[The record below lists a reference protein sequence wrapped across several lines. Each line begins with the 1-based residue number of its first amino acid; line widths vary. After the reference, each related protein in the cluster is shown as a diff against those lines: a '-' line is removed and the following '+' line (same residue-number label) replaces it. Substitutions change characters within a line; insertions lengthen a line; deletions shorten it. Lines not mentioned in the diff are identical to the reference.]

1 MCLQKITAH
10 IISLYLSGLCPV
22 HWSPFLARVSWV
34 QRKLGGGKRE
44 QNRLEGGPP
53 TNMVNHGAR
62 SIELSL
68 QYLKCNS
75 KEIILKPE
83 QEQAIRGLLLGR
95 DVVAVLPTGFGKSI
109 IFTVFALAK
118 SFELKENST
127 PISVLIVAPLQSL
140 IEDQIMAMLDIQ
152 CTAIQLSPSTVEK
165 ILEDPPQFVF
175 ATAEQVLEKRFH
187 PLHCR
192 VSAVIVDESHTIETW
207 SGKR

>member
-1 MCLQKITAH
+1 MA
-10 IISLYLSGLCPV
+10 
-22 HWSPFLARVSWV
+22 
-34 QRKLGGGKRE
+34 
-44 QNRLEGGPP
+44 ND
-53 TNMVNHGAR
+53 GAR

-83 QEQAIRGLLLGR
+83 QEQAIRALLLGR

-118 SFELKENST
+118 SFEFKENSA
-127 PISVLIVAPLQSL
+127 PISVLVVAPLQSL

-175 ATAEQVLEKRFH
+175 ATAEQVLEKRFLETLKDNTSR
-187 PLHCR
+187 LHCR